1 MLTGKQ
7 IFDIID
13 AVRESNSKAL
23 LLTDATSANG
33 EETRDVCISVAQFR
47 EGTLRSRLRAQS
59 M

>member
-23 LLTDATSANG
+23 LLTDAASANG
-33 EETRDVCISVAQFR
+33 EETRDVCISAAQFR
-47 EGTLRSRLRAQS
+47 EGTLRSRLRAWS

>member
-33 EETRDVCISVAQFR
+33 EET
-47 EGTLRSRLRAQS
+47 
-59 M
+59 